1 MSTIGEAI
9 EGRHSVRS
17 YDDKAIEREKIEELR
32 RAVDEC
38 NKAGGLN
45 IQLVTDEPRAFDSF
59 MAHYGKF
66 SGVRNYIALVG
77 RKGENER
84 LGYYG
89 EKLVLLAQSMGLNT
103 CWVALTFS
111 KRKAGCRVGSGEKL
125 LCAIALGYGNT
136 QGVAHTSKGTEDLC
150 KVQGEMPGW
159 FRDGMEAVKLAPT
172 AMNQQKFMF
181 TLEGEKVTAE
191 RTGGPYSLVDLGIV
205 KYHFEV
211 GSGKEGLFGL

>member
-1 MSTIGEAI
+1 MNTIKEAI

-17 YDDKAIEREKIEELR
+17 YNDKAIEREKIEELR

-77 RKGENER
+77 RKGEDER

-150 KVQGEMPGW
+150 RVQGEMPGW

-172 AMNQQKFMF
+172 AMNQQKFIF